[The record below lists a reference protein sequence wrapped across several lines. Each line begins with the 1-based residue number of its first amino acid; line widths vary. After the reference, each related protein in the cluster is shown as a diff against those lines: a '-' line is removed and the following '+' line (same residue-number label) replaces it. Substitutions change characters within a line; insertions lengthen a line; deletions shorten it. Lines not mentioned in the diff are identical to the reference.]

1 MGGDIAPP
9 ASVERHLHP
18 LALHVALPRLGP
30 QLFGLIPLLAAVSI
44 SGRWGMA
51 VFAIAIFAGISLTFA
66 FLRWRRFVWMVDED
80 AITIRQGLWSRS
92 ERVLPI
98 ERIQDV
104 AIEQKLVHRL
114 LGLAIVSFES
124 GAGGEGK
131 RDDARIDAISMADA
145 QGLREQLRHNL
156 LRDGQLRDSARGAVP
171 IATGD
176 AAAVDEPAPPG
187 HILHHMGLRRLLVS
201 GIFQFSLAIFGIAFG
216 FVTQFDRFFSFDL
229 WDFDFWQEI
238 ANQFGLGEW
247 VGAYRWLA
255 FLGTSAVVLLIG
267 AIAGLVRTILRDWD
281 FTLSSEPRGL
291 RRTRGLTTRTDVL
304 IPRARVQAAII
315 SSGPVRRLFGYYALY
330 IQNLARDDDGDGKQ
344 ERDHLVAPCVRLT
357 EVDGILADIGLSRS
371 DLHHADWARPHGAMI
386 LRIPLVFMGIAAL
399 QTIVM
404 AIVAPQLLWVPVL
417 LVASAL
423 LAVLTGWL
431 DWRLRRWRFDG
442 RTLESI
448 TGWLRSR
455 HVILP
460 ARHVQSADLYISPLR
475 RRFGLAD
482 LLLGVPGGKAERH
495 RLSYIRA
502 PQLHAL
508 RISLLQGG

>member
-1 MGGDIAPP
+1 MA
-9 ASVERHLHP
+9 AERHLHP
-18 LALHVALPRLGP
+18 LSLLVALPRLGP
-30 QLFGLIPLLAAVSI
+30 QLFGLIPVIAAISI
-44 SGRWGMA
+44 SGRWGVLALML
-51 VFAIAIFAGISLTFA
+51 AIFAVVSLVTT
-66 FLRWRRFVWMVDED
+66 FLRWRRFVWMVDDD

-131 RDDARIDAISMADA
+131 RDDARLDAISLADA
-145 QGLREQLRHNL
+145 RALREQLRHNAA
-156 LRDGQLRDSARGAVP
+156 GVVP
-171 IATGD
+171 TATGD
-176 AAAVDEPAPPG
+176 AAAVEEPAPPG

-229 WDFDFWQEI
+229 FDFDFWQEI
-238 ANQFGLGEW
+238 ATQFGLGEW

-255 FLGTSAVVLLIG
+255 FLGTSAVVLFIG
-267 AIAGLVRTILRDWD
+267 AIAGIVRTILRDWN

-315 SSGPVRRLFGYYALY
+315 SSGPVRRFFGYYALY

-344 ERDHLVAPCVRLT
+344 ERDHLVGPCVRLT

-371 DLHHADWARPHGAMI
+371 DLRHGDWARPHRAMI
-386 LRIPLVFMGIAAL
+386 LRIPLVFVGIAVL

-404 AIVAPQLLWVPVL
+404 VIVAPQLLWVPGL

-423 LAVLTGWL
+423 FALATGWL

-442 RTLESI
+442 RTLESV

-455 HVILP
+455 HVVLP

-495 RLSYIRA
+495 RLSYIDA
-502 PQLHAL
+502 PQLRAL
-508 RISLLQGG
+508 RISLLQRG